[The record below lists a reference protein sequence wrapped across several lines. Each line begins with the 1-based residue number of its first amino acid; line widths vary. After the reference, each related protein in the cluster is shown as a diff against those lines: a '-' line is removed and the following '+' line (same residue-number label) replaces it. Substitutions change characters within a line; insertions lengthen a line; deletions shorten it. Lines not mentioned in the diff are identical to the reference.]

1 MLPVQFTPYGAHL
14 SRRRGSMMRAMT
26 DSLGWRSQQLP
37 SPPEKDLGL
46 FHRARNG
53 IVLANSHV
61 HGAAGSQLNPC
72 QARRQD
78 DSERQNRGT
87 GLAAGLGRRPHDLEF
102 RVALSIQHLL
112 IYVSLRPPA
121 YRAGAPLPERCVY
134 RDLQHAP
141 DALHRRGPLFCRAQN
156 ETAGANFKRRDRC
169 RVV

>member
-72 QARRQD
+72 RDDQAQRRLERL
-78 DSERQNRGT
+78 SERNDEFADVASRLRLGGVKHRGRNRN
-87 GLAAGLGRRPHDLEF
+87 GRDAQEPLKFVER
-102 RVALSIQHLL
+102 
-112 IYVSLRPPA
+112 SL
-121 YRAGAPLPERCVY
+121 
-134 RDLQHAP
+134 Q
-141 DALHRRGPLFCRAQN
+141 
-156 ETAGANFKRRDRC
+156 
-169 RVV
+169 RVVVDRRIVQGGQ